1 MIHSV
6 MWRIPAILISL
17 AVLAPYTWAL
27 FDHHFAERNP
37 GHNHAIAYERH
48 THSFELILDH
58 HEVPE
63 NINVSELT
71 VISNVEASA
80 YSLSQINGVCNFVD
94 TDKGHTYSLIKIASD
109 LDSLDDPFLVPM
121 FKPPIT

>member
-6 MWRIPAILISL
+6 MWRVPAILISL

-58 HEVPE
+58 HEIPE

-80 YSLSQINGVCNFVD
+80 YSLSQINGVRNFVD

>member
-6 MWRIPAILISL
+6 MWRVPAILISL

-37 GHNHAIAYERH
+37 GHNHAISYERH
-48 THSFELILDH
+48 IHSFELILDH

-63 NINVSELT
+63 DINVSELT

-94 TDKGHTYSLIKIASD
+94 TDKAHTYFLIKIASD